1 MPRAKSLVPS
11 VTMPIDESGMSEPVG
26 VPRGRSMQRKH
37 STKEERR
44 EDEAR
49 YSSQLNRFDRCDAI
63 WGSQC
68 EAVLT
73 DIVAIYTEMK
83 RDSSKR
89 NEMSVDAQSTQDLQ
103 GSFELVKWEGLLLYL
118 QFISCFQVY

>member
-1 MPRAKSLVPS
+1 M
-11 VTMPIDESGMSEPVG
+11 IDAE
-26 VPRGRSMQRKH
+26 K
-37 STKEERR
+37 TLNERR